1 MNQGNSAPPQRVEEM
16 FDRISGVYDG
26 MNLAISG
33 FQEPRWRRALVR
45 ASGIG
50 PGGRALDVACG
61 TGKVTADLYRAAQP
75 GGRALGIDFSAGMI
89 GIAAERFADDAQG
102 LSFQQGDALDLPV
115 DDDAFDAATIAF
127 GMRNLADYRLGFAE
141 MARAVRPGGRVAC
154 LEITRPSSRLGR
166 LVAGWFDHI
175 VPLIGRLI
183 GQGDAYAYLVQST
196 KDYPDPSR
204 IAQIMREAGLVD
216 IDWRPMS
223 GGHRGAARRH
233 RAGGRRGRCPL
244 AGGGAARRLWG
255 DLRHELGQLGR
266 EAVGQL
272 FRGAIGLA
280 CEEVLQLAGVTR
292 VALGPC
298 VAEAAADVVQL
309 AEAVP
314 VLDVVPA
321 AIRMVRRR
329 ADGPPDG
336 PVAA

>member
-1 MNQGNSAPPQRVEEM
+1 MSQGNSAPPQRVEEM

-61 TGKVTADLYRAAQP
+61 TGKVTADLFRAAQP

-89 GIAAERFADDAQG
+89 GIAAERAADDAHG

-141 MARAVRPGGRVAC
+141 MARAVRPAGRVAC

-196 KDYPDPSR
+196 KDYPDPTR

-216 IDWRPMS
+216 VDWRPMS
-223 GGHRGAARRH
+223 GGIVVLHVGTVPEADPGAAR
-233 RAGGRRGRCPL
+233 
-244 AGGGAARRLWG
+244 
-255 DLRHELGQLGR
+255 
-266 EAVGQL
+266 
-272 FRGAIGLA
+272 
-280 CEEVLQLAGVTR
+280 
-292 VALGPC
+292 
-298 VAEAAADVVQL
+298 
-309 AEAVP
+309 
-314 VLDVVPA
+314 
-321 AIRMVRRR
+321 
-329 ADGPPDG
+329 
-336 PVAA
+336 